1 MQVAKKVS
9 KQKMPDTAS
18 FSGRSAA
25 PDATHRVE
33 RSKEVLRPSNPDAG
47 DVAPEMR
54 AKAYKARPGS
64 LGSRY
69 PCSLGY
75 RRLQV

>member
-1 MQVAKKVS
+1 MQVAKKAS

-18 FSGRSAA
+18 YSGRSAA
-25 PDATHRVE
+25 RDATHRVE

-54 AKAYKARPGS
+54 AKAYKARPSS

-69 PCSLGY
+69 PCS
-75 RRLQV
+75 R

>member
-1 MQVAKKVS
+1 
-9 KQKMPDTAS
+9 MPDTAS
-18 FSGRSAA
+18 YSGRSAA
-25 PDATHRVE
+25 RDATHRVE

-54 AKAYKARPGS
+54 AKAYKARPSS

-69 PCSLGY
+69 SSSLGY
-75 RRLQV
+75 WRFQV